1 MKIKSIINVVST
13 FSKKNAPAI
22 LAGVAA
28 VGLVIT
34 AISAYKAGIKASDVL
49 LEHDVKI
56 KKAEN
61 KEEEATIYKETAK
74 KMAPIVAG
82 PILVGAASV
91 GCIFGSLS
99 VSRRRI
105 AALSAA
111 YSISENA
118 LKDLDGQMKKILG
131 DKKAREVKDAATKE
145 KLRKD
150 EPIKDST
157 VIITG
162 NGDVLCKDM
171 YSGRYFTSNGEKI
184 GRAINWASNEVR
196 VGMYVSL
203 NEFYDQLDLPR
214 IPLGDDLGWNADDL
228 NGGSLPITYTAIL
241 TEDDRPC
248 LCVESLAGVRQDY
261 RSLY

>member
-1 MKIKSIINVVST
+1 MKIKNVFNVVST
-13 FSKKNAPAI
+13 FTKKNAPAI

-28 VGLVIT
+28 VGLVVT
-34 AISAYKAGIKASDVL
+34 AVSAYKAGIKASNILKDHKL
-49 LEHDVKI
+49 KMKETS
-56 KKAEN
+56 N
-61 KEEEATIYKETAK
+61 KEEEKILYKETAK
-74 KMAPIVAG
+74 KMAPVVVA
-82 PILVGAASV
+82 PIILGVTSI

-99 VSRRRI
+99 VSSRRI

-111 YSISENA
+111 YSISETA

-131 DKKAREVKDAATKE
+131 EKKTREVKDAITKE
-145 KLRKD
+145 KMNNG
-150 EPIKDST
+150 ESTKDST

-196 VGMYVSL
+196 ISMYVSL
-203 NEFYDQLDLPR
+203 NEFYDQLGLPR